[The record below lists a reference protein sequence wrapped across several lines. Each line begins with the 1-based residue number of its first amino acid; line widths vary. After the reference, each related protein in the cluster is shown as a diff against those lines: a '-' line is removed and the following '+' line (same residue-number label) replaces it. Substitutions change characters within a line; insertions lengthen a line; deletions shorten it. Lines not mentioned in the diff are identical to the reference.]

1 MRTSTSGG
9 ENEDV
14 RPAIPTLG
22 SLRIGELTVPAI
34 ERALASIRSR
44 HEPQAAHAAR
54 RTLSSRAHYA
64 ARHGALSVNPVRDT
78 RPIACPRKPVR
89 ALSVEEATDLLRR
102 LRSDPTAVRLDPPD
116 FVEVMLGT
124 GVRIGEASAA
134 RQAVLD
140 LDAGSN
146 PEPTVT

>member
-1 MRTSTSGG
+1 MPSSAGQNENPTSGG

-44 HEPQAAHAAR
+44 HEPQAARAAR

-64 ARHGALSVNPVRDT
+64 ARHGALSVNPCAT
-78 RPIACPRKPVR
+78 PVR
-89 ALSVEEATDLLRR
+89 SPARAN
-102 LRSDPTAVRLDPPD
+102 
-116 FVEVMLGT
+116 
-124 GVRIGEASAA
+124 ASAH
-134 RQAVLD
+134 
-140 LDAGSN
+140 
-146 PEPTVT
+146 